1 MRKKLREDIKSLAK
15 KITNEEINFNT
26 QKIKALTKELYD
38 SLVVLDYLELQIGE
52 HSEVSEESL
61 DSKSFREE
69 NWFSEPIPVPQPEHK
84 EDLVEPLMEKIK
96 DIVAQMPEESDEI
109 DERLEQ
115 IFANSQP
122 YGEYIGQKDEEQSE
136 TEAYGQAEEA
146 FELETNFE
154 EETDFV
160 VESHFESERNLE
172 EQNRLALERDL
183 EEQNRLALERNLEEQ
198 NRLALERDLE
208 EQNRLALERDLE
220 EQNRLA
226 LERDLEDQNRLAQEK
241 DLEEQKKQ
249 EDEKRLHEE
258 KLLEEEKRIED
269 QKREEQKHVTLTSP
283 RNELEEFASNYQQMP
298 IFERKPLIAQPEL
311 TKPIVYDNPVPST
324 FENRTLSEKRV
335 KSLNDSV
342 NKGLNIALNDRLI
355 FIKHLFEGKSE
366 DYTRVLSQINTMN
379 SYEEAARF
387 ISHQVKPDYN
397 NWSNKEEYSERFMI
411 IVEKRFG

>member
-183 EEQNRLALERNLEEQ
+183 EEQNRLALER
-198 NRLALERDLE
+198 
-208 EQNRLALERDLE
+208 DLE

-366 DYTRVLSQINTMN
+366 DYTRVLSQINTMK